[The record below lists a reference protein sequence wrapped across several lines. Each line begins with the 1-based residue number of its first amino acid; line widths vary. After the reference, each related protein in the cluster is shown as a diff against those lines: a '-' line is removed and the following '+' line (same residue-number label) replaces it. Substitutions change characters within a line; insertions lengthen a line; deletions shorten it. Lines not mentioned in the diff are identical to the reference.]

1 MYNVPPEIAGS
12 VTLIKVSLSVQC
24 IQLKQIYKVPE
35 KSERCI
41 AICFRCIIF
50 GYILLAVGKKKDK
63 KKLVNVALKMKGVG
77 VKICDKAFI
86 LTFIF
91 LFLMEK

>member
-1 MYNVPPEIAGS
+1 MTTKVLMIIFAILAG
-12 VTLIKVSLSVQC
+12 VS
-24 IQLKQIYKVPE
+24 
-35 KSERCI
+35 I
-41 AICFRCIIF
+41 AICFGGIIF
-50 GYILLAVGKKKDK
+50 GYILLAVGIKKDK
-63 KKLVNVALKMKGVG
+63 KELVNVALKMKEVG